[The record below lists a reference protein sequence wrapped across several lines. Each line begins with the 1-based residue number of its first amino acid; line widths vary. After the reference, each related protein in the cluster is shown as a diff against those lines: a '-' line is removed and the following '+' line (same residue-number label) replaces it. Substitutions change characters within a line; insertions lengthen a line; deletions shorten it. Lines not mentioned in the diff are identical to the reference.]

1 MASSTSRGKTSPAED
16 IPEWA
21 RNDGDNDTQAAV
33 GQIVE
38 GTPVGAPGDA
48 VTPFGPA
55 LMDLVQWCAD
65 KVSVNDQD
73 EWAAMEAMVAEVMAS
88 DTPDA
93 VFREGLTIKAEDIV
107 GTPITIMGF
116 RVAETDF
123 SEGFPFY
130 VLLDVMIGQPPT
142 KRVVSVGAFKVLAQ
156 IRRLDDLGEWP
167 QVCTF
172 TQPKKPTRNGHFPL
186 SLKRIA

>member
-1 MASSTSRGKTSPAED
+1 MASSTSKGKTSPAED

-21 RNDGDNDTQAAV
+21 QPGAGTPTFGRDS
-33 GQIVE
+33 QIVE
-38 GTPVGAPGDA
+38 ATPVGAPGDA

-107 GTPITIMGF
+107 GTPITITGF